1 MPQVTVMSVV
11 TLVQSNKFEEAARLI
26 YNQPIAIAC
35 DLVAKSVDLLSK
47 EEWAALQ
54 KTLHVPT
61 THTLITF
68 RANPDGLGGVVGH
81 VSQEANG

>member
-1 MPQVTVMSVV
+1 MSDVTVMSVV
-11 TLVQSNKFEEAARLI
+11 VLAKAGNYREAARLL

-47 EEWAALQ
+47 EEWKALQ
-54 KTLHVPT
+54 QTLHVPS

-68 RANPDGLGGVVGH
+68 KADPEVPNRVVGH
-81 VSQEANG
+81 ISQEANG